1 MQLFWAYVRTLS
13 PDQMTALLQFVTGS
27 PRLPPGGF
35 AFLKA
40 TGADLKKFTLIL
52 DARSNS
58 SSRLP
63 SAHTC
68 FNELELPTYSC
79 WEEMERGISFA

>member
-1 MQLFWAYVRTLS
+1 MHPQ
-13 PDQMTALLQFVTGS
+13 TALLQFATGS

-52 DARSNS
+52 DGRAGQA
-58 SSRLP
+58 RLP

-68 FNELELPTYSC
+68 FNELELPAYAS
-79 WEEMERGISFA
+79 WHEMERAISFACVRRIS